1 MQSHNKPISSTSDH
15 FFSTSKSSYSLKR
28 MQIHGVKP
36 DGANWYERK
45 TKNSTMRIIHK
56 EADLAVFQS
65 IKANWGAI
73 LKDNGVLSQR
83 LMLGEK
89 EQ

>member
-1 MQSHNKPISSTSDH
+1 
-15 FFSTSKSSYSLKR
+15 
-28 MQIHGVKP
+28 
-36 DGANWYERK
+36 
-45 TKNSTMRIIHK
+45 MRIIHK

-65 IKANWGAI
+65 LKANWGAI